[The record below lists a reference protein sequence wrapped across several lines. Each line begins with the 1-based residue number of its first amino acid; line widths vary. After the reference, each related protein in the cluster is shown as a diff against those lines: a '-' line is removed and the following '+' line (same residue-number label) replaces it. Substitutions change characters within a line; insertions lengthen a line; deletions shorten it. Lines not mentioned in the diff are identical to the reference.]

1 MSLLKDSPSAAAEP
15 APREMLIRLTNA
27 AQCWHLHQALRG
39 HCEVDLLPNSEG
51 TVLVIASPD
60 SGRPILRR
68 IDAWLTEFGVETV
81 SLEIDGRTYELKK
94 TPSPHGPATR

>member
-1 MSLLKDSPSAAAEP
+1 MTFLKDSPGPAAEP

-27 AQCWHLHQALRG
+27 TQCWHLHQALRG

-51 TVLVIASPD
+51 TALVVSSPD

-68 IDAWLTEFGVETV
+68 LDAWLTEFGVETV
-81 SLEIDGRTYELKK
+81 SLELDGRTYELKK
-94 TPSPHGPATR
+94 ASLPHGPATR